1 MASLRKR
8 GEKWYAEVTKNG
20 HRKGKSFAT
29 KAEASLWAAQME
41 TELAKTGAGQIPDKT
56 FGDLLDR
63 YEREVTPEKRGAR
76 PEVLRLRRVAKT
88 PIAAVKLKDFSEV
101 HVYQWRDQRL
111 TEVSSASVSREW
123 EMLSAVCTKA
133 YKEWKWLSS
142 NPFSNVKKPKKSPA
156 RTRRVFADDI
166 EKIYYA
172 LGYDENGIADNQTK
186 RVAVAFLFAIETAMR
201 AGEIVDLTW
210 DHVHAR
216 HVHLPMTKNGHARD
230 VPLST
235 RARELL
241 AKLPK
246 EGDRVFGLNSA
257 NLDAIFR
264 RAKDRALITDL
275 HFHDTRR
282 EALTRLAK
290 KVPVEMLAKIS
301 GHRDLRILLNVYYA
315 PKVDDMADMLD

>member
-8 GEKWYAEVTKNG
+8 GDKWYVEVTKNG
-20 HRKGKSFAT
+20 QRKGKTFAT
-29 KAEASLWAAQME
+29 KAEATLWAAQME
-41 TELAKTGAGQIPDKT
+41 TELAKAGSGAIPDKS
-56 FGDLLDR
+56 FADLLDR
-63 YEREVTPEKRGAR
+63 YEREVSPTKRGHRWEA
-76 PEVLRLRRVAKT
+76 LRLRKAAT
-88 PIAAVKLKDFSEV
+88 MPIGRVKLSDLLEV
-101 HVYQWRDQRL
+101 HVYQWRDERL
-111 TEVSSASVSREW
+111 TEVTAASVNREW
-123 EMLSAVCTKA
+123 NLLSAVCTVA
-133 YKEWKWLSS
+133 SKEWKWLAH
-142 NPFSNVKKPKKSPA
+142 NPFQNVKKPKAAPA

-166 EKIYYA
+166 EKICYA

-216 HVHLPMTKNGHARD
+216 HVHLTMTKNGHARD

-246 EGDRVFGLNSA
+246 EGDQVFGLNSA

>member
-1 MASLRKR
+1 MASIMRR
-8 GEKWYAEVTKNG
+8 GEMWKVEVTKNG
-20 HRKGKSFAT
+20 QRKSKSFAT
-29 KAEASLWAAQME
+29 KAEATLWAAQME
-41 TELAKTGAGQIPDKT
+41 TELAKAGAGAIPDKS
-56 FGDLLDR
+56 FADLLDR
-63 YEREVTPEKRGAR
+63 YEREVSPTKRGHRWEA
-76 PEVLRLRRVAKT
+76 LRLRKVAAM
-88 PIAAVKLKDFSEV
+88 PIGRVKLSDLSEV
-101 HVYQWRDQRL
+101 HVYQWRDDRL
-111 TEVSSASVSREW
+111 TEVTAASVNREW
-123 EMLSAVCTKA
+123 NLLSAVCTVA
-133 YKEWKWLSS
+133 SKEWKWLAH
-142 NPFSNVKKPKKSPA
+142 NPFQNVKKPKAAPA

-166 EKIYYA
+166 EKICYA
-172 LGYDENGIADNQTK
+172 LGYDEKGIADNQTK

-210 DHVHAR
+210 EHVHAR

-241 AKLPK
+241 AKLPR

-290 KVPVEMLAKIS
+290 KFSPMELAKVS
-301 GHRDLRILLNVYYA
+301 GHRDLRILLNTYYNPA
-315 PKVDDMADMLD
+315 VGDLADKLD